1 MKAPKSFQQML
12 KNQGYSG
19 EVIEELWKWY
29 DYSEKKG
36 IASYWI
42 HVCCKPKLWLKI
54 VYLDRSFFYFHY
66 CFLACRWLKEHF
78 SNIGVVRILHKNDL
92 TALILTIVL
101 PFWCPLCQG
110 LSTSWTVSN
119 PTCAHSPIAHL
130 CFYIISKVQ
139 QRVYDLRKRFRKQN
153 SGFTTQHDRCPYKCA
168 RIGMMKLD
176 KRMKKRIYF
185 IETLSR

>member
-1 MKAPKSFQQML
+1 MKAPNSFQQML
-12 KNQGYSG
+12 KNQGYS
-19 EVIEELWKWY
+19 EDAIEQLWKWY

-42 HVCCKPKLWLKI
+42 HFRRKPKLRLKI

-66 CFLACRWLKEHF
+66 CFLACWWLKEHF

-130 CFYIISKVQ
+130 CLYIISKVQ

-168 RIGMMKLD
+168 RALVWWSLIKEW
-176 KRMKKRIYF
+176 KKEYI
-185 IETLSR
+185 L